1 MDRFHR
7 EPMPDTTTARA
18 CEFCMRRDPGFTRR
32 KLKDQLV
39 QNSHS
44 ASGHLT
50 EEGHVRHRSLELGLK
65 LSLNGRR
72 ALLLPAV

>member
-7 EPMPDTTTARA
+7 EPTPHTTAGRA
-18 CEFCMRRDPGFTRR
+18 CEFCMRRDPDFTRR

-50 EEGHVRHRSLELGLK
+50 EEGHVRHRSLELALK
-65 LSLNGRR
+65 LPLFGRR